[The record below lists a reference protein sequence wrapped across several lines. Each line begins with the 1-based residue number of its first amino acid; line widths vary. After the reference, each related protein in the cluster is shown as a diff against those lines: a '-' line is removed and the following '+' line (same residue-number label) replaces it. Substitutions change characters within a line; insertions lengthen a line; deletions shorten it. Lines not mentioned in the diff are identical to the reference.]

1 MEKWSRAIY
10 QPCLPIGPNG
20 TRVTASEEHLNVSKN
35 AAKEGIVLLKNNNSL
50 LPFKSGTTV
59 AIFGKAQIDYVRG
72 GGGSGDVV
80 TIPSKN
86 IYESLKE
93 KSEVSVLD
101 FVSEFYVKDVEEQY
115 KNKMCKGMLT
125 EPELPDRIVKKA
137 ASLTDTAIIT
147 INRYSGEG
155 GDRKSEGDPY
165 IQLSEQ
171 EEKMVEKVK
180 KNFKHIVVLLN
191 IGAVIETG
199 WFSDDDRIEAAMI
212 IWQGGSRGAEATAEL
227 LVGEDTPSG
236 KLVDTFAKS
245 INDYPSTKGFYESVY
260 YVNYSEDIFVG
271 YRYFETIPGMKE
283 KVVYP
288 FGYGL
293 SYTTFDIK
301 EKETKLEDGVIKCT
315 VEVKNTGKYPGKQV
329 VQLYYS
335 APEKKL
341 TKAAIELAA
350 FAKTKKLEPGK
361 KQTLTLSFKVSDMAS
376 YDDIGAISKNAYVLE
391 KGKYTLYIGDSVRSV
406 KKLGYEYKVTKDIVV
421 EQLESHC
428 APMDLDKRLLSD
440 GTYVPAVNAP
450 KYREDNPEKYDC
462 PYNPPKTQNE
472 YYGLIDVHK
481 GKVTLDEFI
490 QQLNNEQL
498 IQLLSGQR
506 RFGVSPTGGMGDVGR
521 FDIPKVQTADGPQ
534 GVRVFDHC
542 GVKTTAFPI
551 ATLLACTWNT
561 EVVEEIGRTVA
572 LEMIE
577 NNIQIWLAPALNTH
591 RSPLCGRNFEY
602 YSEDPLISGKM
613 AAAMVRGV
621 QSRNMAATPKHFAL
635 NNKETNRTGSDSRVS
650 ERALREIYLKG
661 FEICVKES
669 SPKLIMTS
677 YNLVNGIHSSEN
689 AGMIMGILRGEWG
702 YKGAITTDWHT
713 RCEHM
718 WEIKAGNDIKMPYGQ
733 PEAVLKEVDYGRI
746 SRNEIAACAKRVL
759 QLILSVD

>member
-1 MEKWSRAIY
+1 MEKWSRARY

-20 TRVTASEEHLNVSKN
+20 TKATACEEHLNVSKN

-59 AIFGKAQIDYVRG
+59 AIFGKAQIDYVKG
-72 GGGSGDVV
+72 GGGSGDVI
-80 TIPSKN
+80 TNLSKN
-86 IYESLKE
+86 MYESLKE
-93 KSEVSVLD
+93 KAGISVLD
-101 FVSEFYVKDVEEQY
+101 FVSEFYAKNVEEQY
-115 KNKMCKGMLT
+115 KNKVSNGFLT
-125 EPELPDRIVKKA
+125 EPEIPEKILKKA
-137 ASLTDTAIIT
+137 VSLTDTAIIT
-147 INRYSGEG
+147 INRYSNEG
-155 GDRKSEGDPY
+155 VDRKIEGDPY

-171 EEKMVEKVK
+171 EVSMVEKVK

-199 WFSDDDRIEAAMI
+199 WFADDDRIEAAMI
-212 IWQGGSRGAEATAEL
+212 IWQGGSRGAEAAAEL

-236 KLVDTFAKS
+236 KLVDTFART

-283 KVVYP
+283 RVVYP

-293 SYTTFDIK
+293 SYTTFSIK
-301 EKETKLEDGVIKCT
+301 EKETKLEDGIIKCT
-315 VEVKNTGKYPGKQV
+315 VEVRNTGNYPGKEV

-341 TKAAIELAA
+341 TKAAIELGA

-361 KQTLTLSFKVSDMAS
+361 KQTLTLSFKASDMSS
-376 YDDIGAISKNAYVLE
+376 YDDIGAISKYAYVLE
-391 KGKYTLYIGDSVRSV
+391 KGTYTLYIGDSVRSV
-406 KKLGYEYKVTKDIVV
+406 KKLSYEYKLRKDVVV

-428 APMDLDKRLLSD
+428 PPMELDKRLLSD
-440 GTYVPAVNAP
+440 GTYVKAENAP
-450 KYREDNPEKYDC
+450 KYREDNPEEYDC
-462 PYNPPKTQNE
+462 PFLPPKTPRE
-472 YYGLIDVHK
+472 ARSLYDVYK
-481 GKVTLDEFI
+481 GKISLDEFL
-490 QQLNNEQL
+490 QQLSNEQL
-498 IQLLSGQR
+498 VHLLGGHR
-506 RFGVSPTGGMGDVGR
+506 RFGVSPTGGIGDVNDYG
-521 FDIPKVQTADGPQ
+521 IPKIQTADGPQ
-534 GVRVFDHC
+534 GVRVEYGT

-561 EVVEEIGRTVA
+561 DVIEEIGRTVA
-572 LEMIE
+572 LELIE

-591 RSPLCGRNFEY
+591 RAPLCGRNFEY

-621 QSRNMAATPKHFAL
+621 QSMNLAATPKHFAL

-689 AGMIMGILRGEWG
+689 AGLIMGILRGEWG

-713 RCEHM
+713 RCEQL

-733 PEAVLKEVDYGRI
+733 PEALLKELDYGRI
-746 SRNEIAACAKRVL
+746 TRNQIAACAKRVL
-759 QLILSVD
+759 NLILSVD